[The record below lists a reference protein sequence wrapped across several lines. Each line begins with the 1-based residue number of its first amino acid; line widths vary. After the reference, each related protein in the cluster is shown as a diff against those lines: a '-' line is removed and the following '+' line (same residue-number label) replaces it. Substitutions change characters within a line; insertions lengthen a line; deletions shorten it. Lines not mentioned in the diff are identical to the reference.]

1 MAFHSGKRQGPV
13 LILSKEATKMEKPT
27 ITNDV
32 LSVPIAY
39 LLRRYKKDSGYK
51 IAKKTYGRENL
62 ILSTLFDSDAYICTT
77 IDKICDGIIDGG
89 YRYPE
94 SGHVHAAFREV
105 APFMFKEF
113 RNASDD
119 AFIFEWLKKSYANV
133 LGVSDASVSDA
144 SVSETLTEKRIRIL
158 KMIMLINPTAC
169 LKVKMEPRD

>member
-1 MAFHSGKRQGPV
+1 MD
-13 LILSKEATKMEKPT
+13 KPT

-62 ILSTLFDSDAYICTT
+62 ILSTLFDSDAFICTT
-77 IDKICDGIIDGG
+77 IDNISDDMIHGG

-94 SGHVHAAFREV
+94 PDHVHAAFREV
-105 APFMFKEF
+105 APFMFKECG
-113 RNASDD
+113 NVSDES
-119 AFIFEWLKKSYANV
+119 FIFDWLKHSYAKV
-133 LGVSDASVSDA
+133 LGVSDASD
-144 SVSETLTEKRIRIL
+144 SETPTEKRIRIL
-158 KMIMLINPTAC
+158 KLILLVKPDSC